1 MNCPQGKGDVPF
13 RSFQEAVDFLE
24 GGLNLER
31 KARWTYSAKKL
42 DLGRM
47 ERLLEFLGNP
57 HRSFRSIHVAGTKG
71 KGSTAVLIA
80 SCLQAA
86 GYKTGLFTSPHLVSP
101 CERMR
106 VDGNPVP
113 EDVFC
118 RLLGR
123 AKDYVAARRAQG
135 RLCAPTYFEIL
146 TALGFEHFR
155 QERVEWAVVEVGLG
169 GRLDSTNVLLPEC
182 CVVTPIG
189 FDHTDKLGTDIE
201 SIAAEKAGIM
211 KPGVPLVLGTQKYAG
226 ALEVLRERAE
236 ACGCT
241 WWEVG
246 REVRVVARE
255 PVSAYRES
263 DDKAGWRFS
272 LQTPHSQ
279 YIDLFVPF
287 LGVHQVENCATA
299 IAALELLKQ
308 AGRLR
313 ISPVHIH
320 SGIAAARW
328 PARIEVLQKQPLL
341 ILDSAHTV
349 ESVEALVAALQV
361 HFPGRAPIMVF
372 GCSQDKNLAGM
383 LRVLRQYCRGLTA
396 TQADSPRAVPAD
408 RIARTA
414 RECGI
419 ETPKAIVPAPKAVR
433 ETLRLAGRD
442 DMVCVTGSFFIAGE
456 VRADWMQRHGK
467 QAV

>member
-13 RSFQEAVDFLE
+13 RSFQEAVYFLE
-24 GGLNLER
+24 GGANLER
-31 KARWTYSAKKL
+31 KARWTYSAKRL
-42 DLGRM
+42 DLGRV

-106 VDGNPVP
+106 VNGNPVP
-113 EDVFC
+113 EDAFC
-118 RLLGR
+118 RLLGKVR
-123 AKDYVAARRAQG
+123 DYVAAGRAQG

-146 TALGFEHFR
+146 TALGFEYFR
-155 QERVEWAVVEVGLG
+155 QKRVEWAVVEVGLG

-182 CVVTPIG
+182 CVITPIG
-189 FDHTDKLGTDIE
+189 FDHTDKLGTEIE

-211 KPGVPLVLGTQKYAG
+211 KPGVPVVLSPQRYAG
-226 ALEVLRERAE
+226 ALEVLKGRAE

-241 WWEVG
+241 YWEVG

-255 PVSAYRES
+255 PVSAHSEG

-272 LQTPHSQ
+272 LQTPYSR
-279 YIDLFVPF
+279 YTDLFVPF
-287 LGVHQVENCATA
+287 FGVHQVENCATA
-299 IAALELLKQ
+299 VAALELLKQ

-313 ISPVHIH
+313 ISPADIH

-328 PARIEVLQKQPLL
+328 PARIEVLQKRPLL

-361 HFPGRAPIMVF
+361 HFAGRAPMMVF

-383 LRVLRQYCRGLTA
+383 LRVLRQCCRCLTA

-408 RIARTA
+408 QIARAA

-419 ETPKAIVPAPKAVR
+419 KTPKTIVPAPKAVR
-433 ETLRLAGRD
+433 ETLRLAGQD

-456 VRADWMQRHGK
+456 VRADWMQRRGK
-467 QAV
+467 QGI